1 MKFKPASIF
10 EIVRLIDIQPQG
22 QTGFCML
29 VASSVDAEF
38 INELR
43 EELDLQAVGSLGA
56 IDVKNLTAI
65 NLVEHLQTRQDA
77 AVLMDGFETWADDQ
91 FASLDVNRSRL
102 ETGSFLVFLV
112 DLETACRFLNQ
123 APNIRSFLGAN
134 IFETAP
140 DLSTMS
146 PEEVEHRLDQL
157 RTHYGLTDSEV
168 IDRATRGDLS
178 SEPHFAEWLV
188 LLERSDLVR

>member
-1 MKFKPASIF
+1 MKFKPAPIF

-43 EELDLQAVGSLGA
+43 EELDLQDVGSLGA
-56 IDVKNLTAI
+56 IDVKDLDAI
-65 NLVEHLQTRQDA
+65 HLVEQLRTRPDA
-77 AVLMDGFETWADDQ
+77 AVLMHGFASWANDQ
-91 FASLDVNRSRL
+91 FVSLDVNRSRL
-102 ETGSFLVFLV
+102 ETGSFLLFLV
-112 DLETACRFLNQ
+112 DQQTAGRFLSH